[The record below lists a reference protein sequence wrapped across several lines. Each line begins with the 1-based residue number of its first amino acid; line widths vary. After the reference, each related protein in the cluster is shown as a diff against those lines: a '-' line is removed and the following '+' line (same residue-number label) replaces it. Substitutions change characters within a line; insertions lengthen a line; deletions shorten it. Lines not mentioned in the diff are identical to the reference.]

1 MLRSNAYGPEPGIL
15 IYITDINKYIP
26 IFLSREGVILK
37 KKTYLLSRY
46 EVFCSPI

>member
-37 KKTYLLSRY
+37 KNIFT
-46 EVFCSPI
+46 IQI